1 MVAARI
7 APSVLAA
14 VVAGGLLSAQSQRP
28 TFSTRVDAVRVDV
41 LVTGD
46 GRPLRGLGPADFE
59 VLDNGVVQNVTLV
72 SLEELPLSV
81 VLALDMS
88 GSLAPEEAGHLRDAS
103 LGLINGLRPR
113 DEAGLITFSHVVTQQ
128 QALTADLA
136 RVRAALDR
144 PAPGGGTALA
154 DAAYAGLTLTE
165 SSDNRGLF
173 VIFSDGLD
181 VSSWL
186 TADQVLDSAR
196 RSNGVVYAV
205 SVGSTDGPR
214 PDFLRELAEA
224 TGGSLLEAEST
235 ENLEALFVG
244 ILDEFRLRYLLSYSP
259 RATTPGWHDIEVRV
273 RRPGVV
279 VRARPGYVSSPVGR

>member
-1 MVAARI
+1 MMTPTRASL
-7 APSVLAA
+7 PLLAA
-14 VVAGGLLSAQSQRP
+14 IAVASALPSAESQRP

-41 LVTGD
+41 LVTEN
-46 GRPLRGLGPADFE
+46 GRPLRGLGPDDFE
-59 VLDNGVVQNVTLV
+59 VLDNGVVQDVTLA

-103 LGLINGLRPR
+103 RGLINGLRPR

-136 RVRAALDR
+136 RVREALER
-144 PAPGGGTALA
+144 PAPAGGTALA

-196 RSNGVVYAV
+196 RSDGVVYAV
-205 SVGSTDGPR
+205 SAGADGPR
-214 PDFLRELAEA
+214 PDFLRQLTEA

-235 ENLEALFVG
+235 GNLEALFLG
-244 ILDEFRLRYLLSYSP
+244 ILNEFRLRYLLSYSP
-259 RATTPGWHDIEVRV
+259 SVTTEGWHDIVVRV
-273 RRPGVV
+273 RRPDAIVK
-279 VRARPGYVSSPVGR
+279 ARPGYVSSRR